1 MLAPPSARLLLSS
14 ERLRRGG
21 GAAPLQGVEVDLAE
35 AVAVV
40 DVALVMEVVVVVVVV
55 VVVEEG
61 SMDRPQDN
69 TGQDEGAAVNWNSNE
84 GSNQIHTLS

>member
-1 MLAPPSARLLLSS
+1 M
-14 ERLRRGG
+14 
-21 GAAPLQGVEVDLAE
+21 QGVEVDLAE

-40 DVALVMEVVVVVVVV
+40 DVALVMEVVVVVVV